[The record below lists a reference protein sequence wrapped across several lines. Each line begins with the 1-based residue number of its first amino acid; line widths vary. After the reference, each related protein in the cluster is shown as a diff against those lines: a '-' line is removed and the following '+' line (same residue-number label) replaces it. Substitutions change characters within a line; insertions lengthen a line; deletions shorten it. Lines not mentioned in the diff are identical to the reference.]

1 MKKLTLTAMV
11 ALALVPTYTQCKKET
26 EKPAA
31 TEEKVFVALT
41 ATANDGSASATER
54 RPPKDWWRFTESV
67 CRAIANSNESIYYL
81 RQVSPF

>member
-11 ALALVPTYTQCKKET
+11 ALALVLTYTQCKKET

-54 RPPKDWWRFTESV
+54 RPHGIRGDSQKACTVP
-67 CRAIANSNESIYYL
+67 
-81 RQVSPF
+81 